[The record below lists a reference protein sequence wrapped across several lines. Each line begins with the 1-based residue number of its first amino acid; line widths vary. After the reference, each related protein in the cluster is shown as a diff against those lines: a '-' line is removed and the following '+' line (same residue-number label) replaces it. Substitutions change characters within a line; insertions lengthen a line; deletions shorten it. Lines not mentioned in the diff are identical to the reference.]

1 MGKFLE
7 QLGSAARL
15 DGGAAVNDEVLPQ
28 ARRLDLTA
36 LERDRHPGVAGDV
49 LELALRRHQMGG
61 EQVRSFDANP
71 HAGDLRRAV
80 GAEGDEV
87 AQRAGADQVLGAFR
101 QLDRHGATV
110 PIPVAANARLGHQC
124 ADTFRDMARSR
135 HWLLALAVVSAVL
148 LTPATGTAAQSNP
161 AAQRLAETYAPIA
174 MLREQKDP
182 PCDPLEE
189 QYQPTSVE
197 TVLGNP
203 GVTLDRDTPGKGLA
217 PVTEAPDASDIAGLN
232 ANHYLDLPGDPLG
245 ETCVYAK
252 DFAEIVQQGGAPE
265 IVYAHIARERGHTGF
280 VLQYWFFWYFNQF
293 NDLHE
298 GDWEGM
304 QLSFDAATPEEAL
317 ARRQEPSEII
327 LFQHA
332 GGERAD
338 WDDQK
343 VQKEGTRPVVYPAAG
358 SHATFYD
365 STVYVENGQHGS
377 GVGCDNTS
385 EPLREVDLKPVLLP
399 DRASR
404 QGEFKWLSYAGRWG
418 QKEAGFNNGPTGPAT
433 KTVWREPFSW
443 MAEQRTT
450 SPRLPG
456 GSVVGPQV
464 TGLFCGAVAT
474 ASDLINLNARSP
486 LALILT
492 LAVIGIAI
500 GLFVGFTRWR
510 PIDLEHLRAQR
521 AFGQLIR
528 AARQLYGRHW
538 RILVPIGVIAI
549 PIIGGTNLLAR
560 LLSGEDAVSDVAGR
574 SGAGLALADLVETL
588 GRPVASAI
596 VAGIVI
602 VFARELSESRSA
614 GFRSAFAGMRAR
626 IWRVVFAR
634 VLATVGV
641 ILLALTVIGIPFAI
655 WKLVGWAFVQQE
667 VLFTDK
673 SLRES
678 FRSSSDLVRGRWWRA
693 ARAIIFFNV
702 LATIAGPVLT
712 FALIF
717 TPLDLI
723 WIDLLGSLI
732 FALLI
737 PYTALGTTLLYF
749 DLEARASSEP
759 AKPRRSWR
767 LWRPRQFGRVV
778 VAQPADAS

>member
-1 MGKFLE
+1 MG
-7 QLGSAARL
+7 RL
-15 DGGAAVNDEVLPQ
+15 
-28 ARRLDLTA
+28 RY
-36 LERDRHPGVAGDV
+36 
-49 LELALRRHQMGG
+49 
-61 EQVRSFDANP
+61 
-71 HAGDLRRAV
+71 
-80 GAEGDEV
+80 
-87 AQRAGADQVLGAFR
+87 
-101 QLDRHGATV
+101 
-110 PIPVAANARLGHQC
+110 
-124 ADTFRDMARSR
+124 
-135 HWLLALAVVSAVL
+135 WLSALAVVSTVL
-148 LTPATGTAAQSNP
+148 FSPAGSVAAHP
-161 AAQRLAETYAPIA
+161 DAAAQRLAETYAPIA
-174 MLREQKDP
+174 MLREQQDP
-182 PCDPLEE
+182 PCDTAEE

-203 GVTLDRDTPGKGLA
+203 GVTLYRDAPGKGLVPVKEA
-217 PVTEAPDASDIAGLN
+217 PVASDIAGLN
-232 ANHYLDLPGDPLG
+232 GDHYLDLTGNPLG

-252 DFAEIVQQGGAPE
+252 GFAKLVQDGAAPA
-265 IVYAHIARERGHTGF
+265 IVYAHIAREGGHPGF
-280 VLQYWFFWYFNQF
+280 ALQYWFFWYFNQF

-304 QLSFDAATPEEAL
+304 QLSFDAGTPEEAL
-317 ARRQEPSEII
+317 GKEPSEII

-332 GGERAD
+332 GGERAA
-338 WDDQK
+338 WDDPK
-343 VQKEGTRPVVYPAAG
+343 VQMDGTRPIVYPAAG

-385 EPLREVDLKPVLLP
+385 EPLRKLDLEPVLLP
-399 DRASR
+399 DQASR
-404 QGEFKWLSYAGRWG
+404 QGRFKWLSYAGRWG
-418 QKEAGFNNGPTGPAT
+418 QREEGFNNGPTGPAT
-433 KTVWREPFSW
+433 KTVWRKPFSW

-486 LALILT
+486 LALIVT
-492 LAVIGIAI
+492 LVVIAIAI
-500 GLFVGFTRWR
+500 GLFVGLTHWR
-510 PIDLEHLRAQR
+510 PIDLEHLRVER

-528 AARQLYGRHW
+528 SARQLYGRHW
-538 RILVPIGVIAI
+538 RILVPIAMVAI
-549 PIIGGTNLLAR
+549 PIVGGTNLLAR
-560 LLSGEDAVSDVAGR
+560 LLSGGTAVSDATGQ
-574 SGAGLALADLVETL
+574 SGSGLALGDLVQTI

-602 VFARELSESRSA
+602 VFVRELAESRPA
-614 GFRSAFAGMRAR
+614 GFRSAFGGMRVR
-626 IWRVVFAR
+626 IWRVVFAQI
-634 VLATVGV
+634 LATLGV
-641 ILLALTVIGIPFAI
+641 ILLAVTVVGIPFAI

-678 FRSSSDLVRGRWWRA
+678 FRASSDLVRGRWWRA
-693 ARAIIFFNV
+693 ARAIIFFSL
-702 LATIAGPVLT
+702 LATLAGPIFT

-723 WIDLLGSLI
+723 WIDLLGSVI

-749 DLEARASSEP
+749 DLEARAGSEP

-767 LWRPRQFGRVV
+767 PLRPRQFGRIIEPK
-778 VAQPADAS
+778 ATAPTRGSPTDGLRAGA